1 MNGES
6 KRWLQFAVE
15 DLQMAELAMQEE
27 IYNQVCFHSQQCA
40 EKAIKGLL
48 MLQRKR
54 SPRTHS
60 LGDLLPL
67 LAPNPFTASL
77 NIQLL
82 DRFYIPTR
90 YPDALPG
97 SLPDSMPN
105 REDAVEALDVA
116 RQVLNKVT
124 IMVQKQRGDEEDRI

>member
-6 KRWLQFAVE
+6 ERWLQFAGE
-15 DLQMAELAMQEE
+15 DLRMAELAMQET
-27 IYNQVCFHSQQCA
+27 IYSQVCFHSQQCA

-48 MLQRKR
+48 VLQGKTP
-54 SPRTHS
+54 PRTHL

-67 LAPNPFTASL
+67 LDPNPLTTGL
-77 NIQLL
+77 DIQLL

-97 SLPDSMPN
+97 SLPEGLPN
-105 REDAVEALDVA
+105 HADATEALAVA
-116 RQVLNKVT
+116 RQVLDTVAAL
-124 IMVQKQRGDEEDRI
+124 VQQNNGEEEAR